1 MRIFEITV
9 LEKSTG
15 KFNVSLL
22 ETKGVEPKMDL
33 TTDLSPEEAEQL
45 IDDLN
50 LVLKRHFKDYD
61 PIF

>member
-22 ETKGVEPKMDL
+22 ETKSDEPKMDL
-33 TTDLSPEEAEQL
+33 MVDLSPEEAEQL
-45 IDDLN
+45 IDNLN
-50 LVLKRHFKDYD
+50 LVLKRYFKDYD

>member
-22 ETKGVEPKMDL
+22 ETKGAEPKMDL
-33 TTDLSPEEAEQL
+33 TTNLSPEDADQL

-50 LVLKRHFKDYD
+50 LVLKRYFKDYD